1 MTSTSQKG
9 GVLVDWQTNIM
20 GPIETMTTRV
30 MAFLPTLISVLL
42 ILLVG
47 WVVAALIQK
56 VITRFLK
63 LARLDTLSEKTGIA
77 NILTKGDINYTLS
90 EIVGV
95 LVYWLV
101 MLVVMLAAVNTLQ
114 LTVAAELL
122 NRVILYIPNVIA
134 SVFIL
139 VLGIFF
145 SSIVANAVRTT
156 AANAGVAQAR
166 SLAQATNV
174 VITIFVFVEA
184 LKQLGIDTSLIDL
197 LIKAV
202 LAALALGVGL
212 AIGLGCKDL
221 AAKQVNGLLDS
232 FKSHKR

>member
-1 MTSTSQKG
+1 MKG
-9 GVLVDWQTNIM
+9 GTAVDLETTVMEPVQAMWSRVL
-20 GPIETMTTRV
+20 G
-30 MAFLPTLISVLL
+30 FLPTMVSVIVVLI
-42 ILLVG
+42 VG
-47 WVVAALIQK
+47 WMLATLIQK

-63 LARLDTLSEKTGIA
+63 LARLDTASEKTGIA

-90 EIVGV
+90 EIIGV
-95 LVYWLV
+95 LVYWLI
-101 MLVVMLAAVNTLQ
+101 MLVVILIAVNALQ

-122 NRVILYIPNVIA
+122 NTVIGYMPSVIA

-145 SSIVANAVRTT
+145 ASLIGNTVRTT
-156 AANAGVAQAR
+156 AANAGVRQAR
-166 SLAQATNV
+166 SLGQATQV
-174 VITIFVFVEA
+174 FISIFVFVEA
-184 LKQLGIDTSLIDL
+184 LKQLRIDTTLIDL

-221 AAKQVNGLLDS
+221 AARHVQSLLDS
-232 FKSHKR
+232 FKSRK